1 MAAYLVVDTELTQP
15 ELYEDY
21 KRQAKPLAEQYGGE
35 YLARGGAMSL
45 KETDL
50 WQPKRLVIIRFPSA
64 EQANRFY
71 DSPEYQ
77 KVLQISKQA
86 ARRTV
91 VVLEGL

>member
-1 MAAYLVVDTELTQP
+1 MAAYLVVDTVLENP
-15 ELYEDY
+15 ALYEEY
-21 KRQAKPLAEQYGGE
+21 KARARPLAESFGGE
-35 YLARGGAMSL
+35 YLARGGEMTL

-50 WQPKRLVIIRFPSA
+50 WSPTRLVLIRFPDSA
-64 EQANRFY
+64 SARRFY

-77 KVLQISKQA
+77 DVLKISKQS